1 VQQPE
6 KKVDGSV
13 KERFKAFRGGNVSQK
28 EEKIEGEEVDRRK
41 SDTTNLRVNR
51 VSYVSKT

>member
-1 VQQPE
+1 VQQQPE

-41 SDTTNLRVNR
+41 IRYDEFEG
-51 VSYVSKT
+51 